1 MPIHFGTDGWRAVI
15 SDTFTFHN
23 LRMVTQAIADAVNS
37 DSWNNGTP
45 ISGNPD
51 LRDVVV
57 GFDTRFLSDRY
68 AIDVARVLAAN
79 GYTVHL
85 SQADAPTPAISYMVR
100 NLGAVAG
107 VMITASHN
115 APRYNG
121 VKLKA
126 AYGGSALSEQCRRVE
141 VYLNDNEERA
151 RGPNL
156 MDYDR
161 ARNLGLIQRFNP
173 LPSYYDHLRTLIDFD
188 AIAENPQ
195 RVVVDSMYGS
205 GRGVIKGILQG
216 TGCEVQEI
224 RGDMNPGFGG
234 VHPEPIGRYLGALAG
249 AISTHMGNFGLATDG
264 DADRI
269 GAMDE
274 RGNFVDPHKIMSLAL
289 CHLVEKRGW
298 RGPVVRTVS
307 TTRMIDRLARR
318 YNLPV
323 YETPVGFNHIADYM
337 LKEDILIGGEE
348 SGGISFKG
356 HIPEGDG
363 ILMGLLLVEIVA
375 VSGGSLHDLVNE
387 LLQNVGPAFY
397 QRKDLRLNHPVAKE
411 RMKQH
416 LLDNAPAE
424 IANEAITDV
433 LTTDGVKYLLADDSW
448 LLIRPSGT
456 EPVLRVYAEGR
467 SPEMVKALVGYG
479 EVVAAS
485 VT

>member
-37 DSWNNGTP
+37 GSWNNGGKKGP
-45 ISGNPD
+45 APD
-51 LRDVVV
+51 PKKMIV

-68 AIDVARVLAAN
+68 ATDVARVLAAN
-79 GYTVHL
+79 GYTVYLAH
-85 SQADAPTPAISYMVR
+85 ADAPTPAISYAVCSQ
-100 NLGAVAG
+100 GAIGG

-121 VKLKA
+121 IKLKA
-126 AYGGSALSEQCRRVE
+126 SYGGSATSEQCRRVE
-141 VYLNDNEERA
+141 VYLNDNEQRA

-156 MDYDR
+156 MDYEG
-161 ARNLGLIQRFNP
+161 ARDLGLIKRFNP
-173 LPSYYDHLRTLIDFD
+173 ITAYYNHLRTLIDFD
-188 AIAENPQ
+188 IIGENPQ

-224 RGDMNPGFGG
+224 RGEMNPGFGG
-234 VHPEPIGRYLGALAG
+234 VHPEPIRQYLNVLAS
-249 AISTHMGNFGLATDG
+249 AISSNMGNFGLATDG

-274 RGNFVDPHKIMSLAL
+274 RGNFIDPHKIMALAL
-289 CHLVEKRGW
+289 RYLVEKRGW

-307 TTRMIDRLARR
+307 TTRMIDRLAAR
-318 YNLPV
+318 YNIPV
-323 YETPVGFNHIADYM
+323 YETPVGFNHIAEYM

-363 ILMGLLLVEIVA
+363 ILMGLLIVEMVAAYRVSLCDLVE
-375 VSGGSLHDLVNE
+375 DLLE
-387 LLQNVGPAFY
+387 DVGPAFY
-397 QRKDLRLNHPVAKE
+397 QRTDLRLSRPVSK
-411 RMKQH
+411 
-416 LLDNAPAE
+416 DNMTRRLTDGAPKSIAGME
-424 IANEAITDV
+424 ITEIRTN
-433 LTTDGVKYLLADDSW
+433 DGVKYILADDSW
-448 LLIRPSGT
+448 LLVRPSGT

-467 SPEMVKALVGYG
+467 SQEIVKGLLGFG
-479 EVVAAS
+479 EQVAAS
-485 VT
+485 VS